1 MKGKEF
7 EIGSKIHIIC
17 LKNASL
23 VLTQMES
30 KNNEIQDLRAKM
42 AKMEESQIV

>member
-23 VLTQMES
+23 VL
-30 KNNEIQDLRAKM
+30 KVFPHRARDVIK
-42 AKMEESQIV
+42 V